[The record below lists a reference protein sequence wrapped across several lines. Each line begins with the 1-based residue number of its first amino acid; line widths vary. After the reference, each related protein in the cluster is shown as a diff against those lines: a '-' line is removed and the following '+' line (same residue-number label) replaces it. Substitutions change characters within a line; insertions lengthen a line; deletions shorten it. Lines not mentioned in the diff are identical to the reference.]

1 MATIIDVVGREIL
14 DSRGNPTVEVD
25 VLVEGGYLGRA
36 GVPSGAS
43 TGKHEAVE
51 LRDSDP
57 KRYMGKGVLNAVENV
72 NGPIRKALKGLPV
85 TGQKVIDSTLL
96 ELDGTPN
103 KAKLGAN
110 AILGA
115 SLAAAKAATIYEK
128 KPLYEYIAHLHG
140 TNSPTLLPTP
150 MLNIINGGEHADNNV
165 DIQEWMIVPVGAPNF
180 HEALRWSAETFH
192 NLKTILREKGLNT
205 GVGDE
210 GGFAPNLETN
220 EAAAEC
226 IVEAIERAGYK
237 PGEQIALAIDA
248 ASSEFF
254 ENGVYTI
261 NDKSK
266 PNKTSDEL
274 TDWYGNLIAKYP
286 IVSVEDGHDEDDWA
300 GWKSF
305 TKKFGDKIQIVGDD
319 LFVTNPKRL
328 KEGIDKGIGNSILV
342 KLNQIGTLSET
353 LDCIKMAQDAGY
365 TPVISHR
372 SGETCDYTIADLA
385 VGTSAGQI
393 KTGSTS
399 RSERI
404 SKYNELLR
412 IESMLGSRAEYRGGK
427 ALAK

>member
-140 TNSPTLLPTP
+140 TKSPTLLPTP

-254 ENGVYTI
+254 DNGVYTI

-266 PNKTSDEL
+266 PNKTSDDL

-305 TKKFGDKIQIVGDD
+305 TEKFGDKIQIVGDD

-328 KEGIDKGIGNSILV
+328 KEGIDKGIGNSILI

-412 IESMLGSRAEYRGGK
+412 IERMLGSRAEYRGGK